1 MEVDLKITTKQV
13 AAVAAVGLP
22 MQLSL
27 LLLVRHS
34 QLPLVREVLALELE
48 ALEVLVALLV

>member
-1 MEVDLKITTKQV
+1 MRWLSV
-13 AAVAAVGLP
+13 AVAVGLP

-34 QLPLVREVLALELE
+34 QLPLVREVLAQELG

>member
-34 QLPLVREVLALELE
+34 QLPLVREVLALQLG